1 MSVEQ
6 EIDNAYAEAGD
17 NYDFISKLIEL
28 NPPKSDNDYININ
41 RAYFRMGNNFYQS
54 IMMLLGEGK
63 PYPSIVILRSMI
75 EVFTKAIYLEF
86 IEKPKGTNIIP
97 MISGDNGFPS
107 FVNMSKELD
116 KFMSENPM
124 GPDNFFQQ
132 FTKSGLGQYAKFSLF
147 THGRGDYVMALMSS
161 ANVPLHPNDV
171 RDLIL
176 TAKGM
181 YEAFSLFF
189 FGVQGETQ
197 KVKLLSQKL
206 MDSQTK

>member
-6 EIDNAYAEAGD
+6 EIDKTYADAGD
-17 NYDFISKLIEL
+17 NYEFIAKLIEID
-28 NPPKSDNDYININ
+28 PPKSESDYININ

-54 IMMLLGEGK
+54 IMMLLGAGK
-63 PYPSIVILRSMI
+63 PYPSIVIIRSMI
-75 EVFTKAIYLEF
+75 EIFTKAIYLEF
-86 IEKPKGTNIIP
+86 IEKPKGTDITP
-97 MISGDNGFPS
+97 MISGENGFPN
-107 FVNMSKELD
+107 FVNMCKELD
-116 KFMSENPM
+116 KFMSDNPM

-132 FTKSGLGQYAKFSLF
+132 FTKSGLGQYSKFSLF
-147 THGRGDYVMALMSS
+147 THGRGDYVIGLMSS
-161 ANVPLHPNDV
+161 PNVPLHPNDV

-206 MDSQTK
+206 MNFQTK

>member
-1 MSVEQ
+1 MLGHPTATCTERVIFSFLMSGSIQ
-6 EIDNAYAEAGD
+6 PQNA
-17 NYDFISKLIEL
+17 NSH
-28 NPPKSDNDYININ
+28 
-41 RAYFRMGNNFYQS
+41 
-54 IMMLLGEGK
+54 
-63 PYPSIVILRSMI
+63 
-75 EVFTKAIYLEF
+75 
-86 IEKPKGTNIIP
+86 
-97 MISGDNGFPS
+97 
-107 FVNMSKELD
+107 
-116 KFMSENPM
+116 
-124 GPDNFFQQ
+124 FFQQ